1 MSDDNKITRFV
12 ESLNRHGIKYI
23 YDDIANEFGCSWIN
37 VNTNH
42 MNNLFEFYDNCL
54 KGYNYS
60 ISIEINEEL
69 KYISKEY
76 KSIIEYF
83 KDNAEFKK
91 PNKIYKIV
99 HFKYYIDVP

>member
-12 ESLNRHGIKYI
+12 RSLNRHGIKYI
-23 YDDIANEFGCSWIN
+23 YDDTANEFGCSWIN
-37 VNTNH
+37 VNTAH

-54 KGYNYS
+54 KEYIYS
-60 ISIEINEEL
+60 ISIEINGEL

-83 KDNAEFKK
+83 KDNSEFKA

-99 HFKYYIDVP
+99 HLKYFIDVP